1 MVVAD
6 QSITTKRRITMKG
19 VVLLALGVAAGFV
32 AAHYVSKTPQ
42 GKQLFDDIDARA
54 RDFGDAVVD
63 GYKTREAELRAAADG
78 IVSDFR
84 AR

>member
-1 MVVAD
+1 
-6 QSITTKRRITMKG
+6 MKG
-19 VVLLALGVAAGFV
+19 VILLAVGVAAGFV

-42 GKQLFDDIDARA
+42 GKQFFDDIDARA

-78 IVSDFR
+78 LVSDFR